1 VATLAPKETGE
12 VLLCAGAVSSPQ
24 LLMLSGIGPEAELRK
39 HGIAPLVPLQ
49 GVGANLQDHPAIVTG
64 YTINQ
69 PLAITDQMFVANGVL
84 HPARIG
90 EWLLRGSG
98 PIATTGCDFGGFFK
112 TDKSCSQPDLQLR
125 FVSGLGTSPDG
136 VASYRDIGR
145 NGRTPSGMT
154 IQSLAIRPRARGA
167 VTLRSSDPLDPPR
180 LDTGFGTSDA
190 DLATLRE
197 GLRIAQRIVE
207 QPAFDDVRG
216 AEAWPRLDLED
227 AAAVNEYIASTVHSG
242 NALAGSCKMGS
253 AADEMAVVDERLCVM
268 GTKGL
273 RVVDASIIPTMPGG
287 QLGATVLAIAE
298 RAADMI
304 NVAAADRARRG

>member
-1 VATLAPKETGE
+1 MAPAR
-12 VLLCAGAVSSPQ
+12 LRSNRYHRLRLWRILCAAPSLSPSHSSSPTSSGTPPLPTAAMARPAVAASVACQ
-24 LLMLSGIGPEAELRK
+24 RCFRASQPALLSAAAHCHRRVACLRRVC
-39 HGIAPLVPLQ
+39 APPRSPLP
-49 GVGANLQDHPAIVTG
+49 V
-64 YTINQ
+64 
-69 PLAITDQMFVANGVL
+69 
-84 HPARIG
+84 
-90 EWLLRGSG
+90 
-98 PIATTGCDFGGFFK
+98 K

-216 AEAWPRLDLED
+216 AGAWPRLDLED